1 MHHGKEDKFMKE
13 SVAKI
18 YRKTSETEVK
28 SEINLYGEGKYDIK
42 TGIGFFDHML
52 NLMAR
57 HGLID
62 LKLEAKG
69 DLQVDSHHTVEDV
82 GIVLGQSFK
91 EALGDKKGIKRYGT
105 SFVPMD
111 EALASVS
118 IDLSGRP
125 YIVCDFNFTVEKL
138 GEMDTELVEEFLRAL
153 AFNAGITLHA
163 RVLYGKNNHHM
174 IEAVFKALGRAL
186 REAVDKDERI
196 NGVMSTKG
204 TL

>member
-1 MHHGKEDKFMKE
+1 MKE
-13 SVAKI
+13 SIAKI
-18 YRKTSETEVK
+18 YRKTSETEIK

-62 LKLEAKG
+62 VKLEAKG
-69 DLQVDSHHTVEDV
+69 DLQVDFHHTVEDV
-82 GIVLGQSFK
+82 GIVLGQGFK

-118 IDLSGRP
+118 IDISGRP

-163 RVLYGKNNHHM
+163 RILYGKNNHHM

-186 REAVDKDERI
+186 REAIDRDEKI

>member
-1 MHHGKEDKFMKE
+1 MKE

-62 LKLEAKG
+62 VKLEAKG

-82 GIVLGQSFK
+82 GIVLGQGFK

-118 IDLSGRP
+118 IDISGRP

-138 GEMDTELVEEFLRAL
+138 GEMDAELVEEFLRAL

-163 RVLYGKNNHHM
+163 RILYGKNNHHM

-186 REAVDKDERI
+186 REAVDRDEKI

>member
-1 MHHGKEDKFMKE
+1 MKE
-13 SVAKI
+13 SIAKI

-62 LKLEAKG
+62 VKLEAKG

-82 GIVLGQSFK
+82 GIVLGQGFK

-118 IDLSGRP
+118 IDISGRP

-163 RVLYGKNNHHM
+163 RILYGKNNHHM

-186 REAVDKDERI
+186 REAVDRDEKI

>member
-1 MHHGKEDKFMKE
+1 MKE
-13 SVAKI
+13 SIAKV
-18 YRKTSETEVK
+18 YRKTGETEIK

-62 LKLEAKG
+62 VKLEAKG

-82 GIVLGQSFK
+82 GIVLGESFK
-91 EALGDKKGIKRYGT
+91 KALGDKKGIKRYGT

-118 IDLSGRP
+118 IDISGRP
-125 YIVCDFNFTVEKL
+125 YIVCDFNFTVDKL

-153 AFNAGITLHA
+153 AFNAEITLHA

-186 REAVDKDERI
+186 REAVDRDEKI